1 MLRGA
6 RLAVSTIRYQI
17 SCVISAALAVIR
29 APGLGAGL
37 HSDIRMLAGRMWP
50 DSRLSWP
57 GILIP
62 MNQESAPEL

>member
-37 HSDIRMLAGRMWP
+37 HSDIRMLAGRNGGCGRIQ
-50 DSRLSWP
+50 DYP
-57 GILIP
+57 GQVLF
-62 MNQESAPEL
+62 SFR